1 METAE
6 HQGISRS
13 TERSFV
19 KTSKCLCMCVCG
31 CLWAYVCLCECTSMS
46 ACVCMCA
53 CVHVCGC
60 GCVCVLYV
68 CVHAHMHVRMC
79 VCVYVHACDICVC
92 IFCIFQVQVQDILR
106 LSSDCISCVLLR
118 FRRAWMQFPLLQK
131 RKLTVRNGS
140 VHRNYTRWLLVSCF
154 LFVWAVVWMG
164 LNVLRCW
171 ADVLVTNC
179 FSILPRFSNEF
190 FCKVPRAL
198 GLTKIV
204 MSHVPSPVASAEIYG
219 LVLSFD
225 VPVEHMLV
233 GVLLLGIII
242 YCC

>member
-1 METAE
+1 M
-6 HQGISRS
+6 
-13 TERSFV
+13 
-19 KTSKCLCMCVCG
+19 
-31 CLWAYVCLCECTSMS
+31 YVCLYLWVFLSVCVFVWVHKHEC
-46 ACVCMCA
+46 V
-53 CVHVCGC
+53 CVHVCVHVCGCGC

-68 CVHAHMHVRMC
+68 CVRMCVCMRTCMCAC
-79 VCVYVHACDICVC
+79 VCVYVHACDICIC

-154 LFVWAVVWMG
+154 LFVWALVWMG

-179 FSILPRFSNEF
+179 FSILPRFSNDF
-190 FCKVPRAL
+190 FYEVPRAV

-219 LVLSFD
+219 LFLSFD